1 MEWKFS
7 TAFKKSESTSFPRR
21 PLACTVGEGAAAGN
35 LEVWAQNTAE
45 SGCCW
50 DKVLLQMPCLVRLKN
65 RPDFSNVIA
74 EQ

>member
-7 TAFKKSESTSFPRR
+7 QSFKKSESTSFPKR
-21 PLACTVGEGAAAGN
+21 PLACTVGEGAAGRQPGG
-35 LEVWAQNTAE
+35 VGSNTAE